1 MRVQQTKGVSGR
13 QWTRA
18 VGVAA
23 CAAVVGLVAP
33 AAAAAA
39 GRQLLA
45 PVGGGYGQTVR
56 ITVAAPE
63 GVSCALSAGLLL
75 PAQPVPVAAREL
87 ELAPGQTGVL
97 DVSLTRLVG
106 RPGHRV
112 ELLPYTELRR
122 GACLVSTEVFEQ
134 VTGRTMAISKGSI
147 VGFDPQPDPPAD
159 VPVAAVLPAMGVASG
174 QILRLGVAR
183 GFDPQPEPPGDDLR
197 CVAVLAF
204 ADARGQSSA
213 RRSR

>member
-18 VGVAA
+18 VGVAV